1 VFYPD
6 PAASALNPSIAVQLL
21 LNTLLILTGWI
32 IAAVV
37 LAGVGLALR
46 RAAGPRKI
54 VADDLLRSFWV
65 GFAAVVLFLQLW
77 HFWLPVD
84 GLAASLLVAVGVA
97 GLLINYRSILVCVQA
112 LSWTRDWWFLAIITT
127 VLLWAASLAAGPP
140 SLADTGIY
148 HAQSVRWSTE
158 YAVVPGLGNL
168 FGRFAFNSSG
178 LLYAALFEL
187 GPLAGRGTH
196 FANGS
201 LLAVLLVQG
210 IWGGRR
216 FVQAGNAIER
226 SVYLYDFLL
235 LAPLLD
241 CVMRD
246 HLRSFSTDLHVGA
259 VMLVSSSRLTRLVL
273 YATADQR
280 QRAFEFVT
288 TAGLV
293 ALAVCMKL
301 TAAAFTLAGLA
312 VLFWI
317 WLRERQDPRA
327 PRVGALSVACCAALL
342 LPWAGRGIVSS
353 GYPAYPIPIAPVQV
367 PWRVPQEQARA
378 ELAWVVHH
386 ARYESRTKLG
396 SGSDWLGPWLRRA
409 LERPYHWTHFLLP
422 LVLLAIIPPLWR
434 WRARRR
440 DPPLPS
446 GVLLAAIPP
455 LLGLLAWFSSA
466 PAVRF
471 GWAPLWL
478 LAALF
483 PALILGSV
491 DRLTAFGR
499 RVCVVSGIAMALVP
513 VTLPSLAAWVRL
525 GAHAGFRD
533 FIERTLPN
541 SDSAVPGLSRL
552 PRPAGRPY
560 VTQSGLRL
568 SMGLANGY
576 CWDAR
581 LPCSPSPSPNLV
593 LRGTGLKDGFEIKG
607 SWQPVA
613 FPNAESRFLDFW
625 RCKEAL
631 AKDAAR
637 ARQCLIR
644 VEGIGPS
651 LQGDTDEPAPPR

>member
-1 VFYPD
+1 MAFLPV
-6 PAASALNPSIAVQLL
+6 AMQLL
-21 LNTLLILTGWI
+21 LNTLLIISGWI

-84 GLAASLLVAVGVA
+84 ALAASLIVSGGVA
-97 GLLINYRSILVCVQA
+97 GLLVNYRAILACVRVF
-112 LSWTRDWWFLAIITT
+112 SWARDWWVLAIITA
-127 VLLWAASLAAGPP
+127 VLLWTASLAAGPAALP
-140 SLADTGIY
+140 DTAIY
-148 HAQSVRWSTE
+148 HAQVIRWNTE
-158 YAVVPGLGNL
+158 YSVVPGLGNL
-168 FGRFAFNSSG
+168 HGRLAFNNSG
-178 LLYAALFEL
+178 LLYAALFDL
-187 GPLAGRGTH
+187 GPLVGRASH

-201 LLAVLLVQG
+201 LLAVLLVQC

-216 FVQAGNAIER
+216 FVQASTAIER

-273 YATADQR
+273 YASADQR

-317 WLRERQDPRA
+317 WLRERQYSRA

-378 ELAWVVHH
+378 ELAWVAHH
-386 ARYESRTKLG
+386 ASYESTTRLG
-396 SGSDWLGPWLRRA
+396 LGRDWLGPWLLRKVQ
-409 LERPYHWTHFLLP
+409 RPYHWTHFLLP
-422 LVLLAIIPPLWR
+422 LLLLAITLPLWR

-446 GVLLAAIPP
+446 GVVLAAIPP
-455 LLGLLAWFSSA
+455 LVGLLAWFTSA

-491 DRLTAFGR
+491 DRLTALGR

-607 SWQPVA
+607 SWQPLE
-613 FPNAESRFLDFW
+613 FPYAESRFLGFW
-625 RCKEAL
+625 RCKQAT
-631 AKDAAR
+631 ANDAAQ
-637 ARQCLIR
+637 AHQCLIR
-644 VEGIGPS
+644 FEGNGPTP
-651 LQGDTDEPAPPR
+651 QMGDTGEPAPPR